1 MCTRIYLNGDVIWID
16 PDSAI
21 GENFACGI
29 RNPGLWN
36 PEFSSRNLESHW
48 RLESRIPV
56 PLTKTETQR
65 LDSLRDKHLKEEEIV
80 KWGFRAPF
88 PFPSLPFPFSFK
100 SRLVQWNPTL
110 RSPRYYGHFF
120 WPSDKNRHTFSC
132 NKRPSYGHP
141 INTANFSWP
150 IGDRINGVPLYP
162 ESEIDRVESRIQ
174 GCLGFLSWF

>member
-100 SRLVQWNPTL
+100 SRLVQWNPT
-110 RSPRYYGHFF
+110 SFYGHLVITVTFF
-120 WPSDKNRHTFSC
+120 GRLTKTAIHFLVKKDPPMATPLI
-132 NKRPSYGHP
+132 RPIFLGPLVTVLTGFHCTRNPKS
-141 INTANFSWP
+141 TA
-150 IGDRINGVPLYP
+150 
-162 ESEIDRVESRIQ
+162 
-174 GCLGFLSWF
+174 